1 MQVTQLYTLINNVTK
16 EILGETAVV
25 NEDLSNVVDIGKAVF
40 DATSVDNYVKKLV
53 NHIGKVVFQN
63 RAYAG
68 GVPSVLMDSWE
79 FGSVLQ
85 KVSMSLPEATENES
99 WKLVDG
105 QEYKQDVF
113 TAPEIEAKFYNSK
126 VTFEIP
132 MSFTELQVKES
143 FSSREQLNG
152 FVSMITTGVENSM
165 TVKLDALIMRAINN
179 MTGETLVNGIGS
191 GTAGA
196 KVLDFTKTSGKAVNL
211 LKLYNDQA
219 ATADKV
225 TYATALTNYHF
236 IKFATYT
243 IGIYADRMTKI
254 SKLFNIGAKERFT
267 PADMRRCVLLSDFAK
282 AAVTYLQAD
291 IQSPDMVALPA
302 HDPVPYWQGS
312 GTDYAL
318 GSIGIIDVKTA
329 SGETVKVPAEG
340 AGASKKKNAA
350 IIGVMFDRDAVGV
363 SNLDRRTTTAYNAKA
378 EFYNNWYKM
387 DAGYYND
394 LNENFV
400 VFFIGETSAIA

>member
-1 MQVTQLYTLINNVTK
+1 MKVTQLYALINAVTK
-16 EILGETAVV
+16 EVLGETAVV

-53 NHIGKVVFQN
+53 NHIGKVIFKDRV
-63 RAYAG
+63 YAG

-85 KVSMSLPEATENES
+85 KVSMQLPEATENES

-105 QEYKQDVF
+105 QQYKQDVF
-113 TAPEIEAKFYNSK
+113 TGPKIEAKFYNSK

-179 MTGETLVNGIGS
+179 MTGETLVAGIGS

-196 KVLDFTKTSGKAVNL
+196 KTLDFTKTSGVAVNL

-219 ATADKV
+219 AASNKV
-225 TYATALTNYHF
+225 TVANALTNYNF

-243 IGIYADRMTKI
+243 IGIYANRMSKI
-254 SKLFNIGAKERFT
+254 SKLFNVGKKERFT
-267 PADMRRCVLLSDFAK
+267 PADMRRCVLLSDFSK

-291 IQSPDMVALPA
+291 IQSPEMVALPE
-302 HDPVPYWQGS
+302 HDAVPYWQGS

-318 GSIGIIDVKTA
+318 SSTGIIDVKTA

-340 AGASKKKNAA
+340 AGTGKKNAA
-350 IIGVMFDRDAVGV
+350 ILGVMFDRDAVGV
-363 SNLDRRTTTAYNAKA
+363 ANLDRRTTTAYNAKA

-400 VFFIGETSAIA
+400 VFFIGETLA

>member
-1 MQVTQLYTLINNVTK
+1 MKVTQLYALINSVTR

-25 NEDLSNVVDIGKAVF
+25 NEDLTNVVDIGKAIF
-40 DATSVDNYVKKLV
+40 DQTSVDNYVKKLV
-53 NHIGKVVFQN
+53 NHIGKVVFVN

-85 KVSMSLPEATENES
+85 KVSMAMPGATENES

-113 TAPEIEAKFYNSK
+113 TAPKIEAKFFNSK

-152 FVSMITTGVENSM
+152 FISMITTGVENSM

-179 MTGETLVNGIGS
+179 MSGETLVAGIGS
-191 GTAGA
+191 GAAGSVA
-196 KVLDFTKTSGKAVNL
+196 LDFSKTSGRAVNL
-211 LKLYNDQA
+211 LKLYNAQA
-219 ATADKV
+219 AVADKV
-225 TYATALTNYHF
+225 TVATAMTNAKF
-236 IKFATYT
+236 IKFVTYT
-243 IGIYADRMTKI
+243 LGVYADRM
-254 SKLFNIGAKERFT
+254 SKVSALFNVGGKERFT

-282 AAVTYLQAD
+282 AAVTFMQAD
-291 IQSPDMVALPA
+291 IQSPEMVSLPA
-302 HDPVPYWQGS
+302 HDAVPYWQGS
-312 GTDYAL
+312 GADYGL
-318 GSIGIIDVKTA
+318 DSIGKIDIKTA
-329 SGETVKVPAEG
+329 GGETVKVPFEGVG
-340 AGASKKKNAA
+340 AGKKNAA
-350 IIGVMFDRDAVGV
+350 ILGVMFDRDAVGV

-394 LNENFV
+394 LNENFI
-400 VFFIGETSAIA
+400 VFFIGETLA

>member
-25 NEDLSNVVDIGKAVF
+25 NEDLSNVVDIGKSIF
-40 DATSVDNYVKKLV
+40 DQTSVDNYVKKLV
-53 NHIGKVVFQN
+53 NHIGKVIFQD
-63 RAYAG
+63 RVYAG

-113 TAPEIEAKFYNSK
+113 TAPKVEAKFYNSK

-152 FVSMITTGVENSM
+152 FVSMITTSVENSM

-179 MTGETLVNGIGS
+179 MTGETLVAGIGS

-196 KVLDFTKTSGKAVNL
+196 KTLDFTKTSGRAVNL
-211 LKLYNDQA
+211 LALYNAQA
-219 ATADKV
+219 AAADKV
-225 TYATALTNYHF
+225 TVATALTNYKF

-243 IGIYADRMTKI
+243 LGIYADRMSKI
-254 SKLFNIGAKERFT
+254 SKLFNVGGKERFT

-291 IQSPDMVALPA
+291 IQSPEMVALPQ
-302 HDPVPYWQGS
+302 HDAVPYWQGS

-318 GSIGIIDVKTA
+318 SSTGIIDIKTA

-340 AGASKKKNAA
+340 SETGDKNAA
-350 IIGVMFDRDAVGV
+350 ILGVMFDRDAVGV
-363 SNLDRRTTTAYNAKA
+363 ANLDRRTTTAYNAKA

-400 VFFIGETSAIA
+400 VFFIGETLA

>member
-16 EILGETAVV
+16 EILGDTAVV
-25 NEDLSNVVDIGKAVF
+25 KEDLSNVVDIGKSIF
-40 DATSVDNYVKKLV
+40 DQTSVDNYVKKLV

-68 GVPSVLMDSWE
+68 GVPSVLMDAWE

-85 KVSMSLPEATENES
+85 KVSMALPEATENES
-99 WKLVDG
+99 WKLVNG

-113 TAPEIEAKFYNSK
+113 TAPKVEAKFFNSK

-179 MTGETLVNGIGS
+179 MTGETLVAGIGS
-191 GTAGA
+191 GSAGA
-196 KVLDFTKTSGKAVNL
+196 KTLDFSKTSGRAINL
-211 LKLYNDQA
+211 LKLYNEQA

-225 TYATALTNYHF
+225 TVANALTDYKF

-243 IGIYADRMTKI
+243 IGIVADRMSKI
-254 SKLFNIGAKERFT
+254 SKLFNVGGKERFT
-267 PADMRRCVLLSDFAK
+267 PADMRRCVLLSDFSK

-291 IQSPDMVALPA
+291 IQSPEMVALPA

-312 GTDYAL
+312 GTDYQL
-318 GSIGIIDVKTA
+318 SSTGIIDIKTA
-329 SGETVKVPAEG
+329 SGENVKVPAEG
-340 AGASKKKNAA
+340 AGAGKKNAA
-350 IIGVMFDRDAVGV
+350 ILGVMFDRDAVGV
-363 SNLDRRTTTAYNAKA
+363 ANLDRRTTTAYNAKA

-400 VFFIGETSAIA
+400 VFFIGETQA

>member
-1 MQVTQLYTLINNVTK
+1 MKVTQLYTLINNVTK
-16 EILGETAVV
+16 EILGDTAVV

-53 NHIGKVVFQN
+53 NHIGKVIFQD
-63 RAYAG
+63 RVYAG

-85 KVSMSLPEATENES
+85 KVSMQLPEATENES
-99 WKLVDG
+99 WNLVDG

-113 TAPEIEAKFYNSK
+113 TAPKIEAKFYNSK

-179 MTGETLVNGIGS
+179 MIGETLVAGIGS

-196 KVLDFTKTSGKAVNL
+196 KTLNFTKTSGVAVNL

-219 ATADKV
+219 ATGDKV
-225 TYATALTNYHF
+225 TVATALTNYHF

-243 IGIYADRMTKI
+243 LGIYADRMSKI
-254 SKLFNIGAKERFT
+254 SKLFNVGKKERFT
-267 PADMRRCVLLSDFAK
+267 PADMRRVVLLSDFSK

-302 HDPVPYWQGS
+302 HDAVPYWQGS

-318 GSIGIIDVKTA
+318 SSIGIIDVKTA
-329 SGETVKVPAEG
+329 GGETVKLPAEG
-340 AGASKKKNAA
+340 AGTGKKNAA

-400 VFFIGETSAIA
+400 VFFIGETLA

>member
-25 NEDLSNVVDIGKAVF
+25 NEDLSNVVDIGKSIF
-40 DATSVDNYVKKLV
+40 DQTSVDNYVKKLV

-68 GVPSVLMDSWE
+68 GVPSVLMDAWE

-85 KVSMSLPEATENES
+85 KVSMALPEATENES

-113 TAPEIEAKFYNSK
+113 TAPKVEAKFFNSK

-179 MTGETLVNGIGS
+179 MTGETLVAGIGS
-191 GTAGA
+191 GNAGA
-196 KVLDFTKTSGKAVNL
+196 KTLDFSKTSGRAINL
-211 LKLYNDQA
+211 LKLYNEQA
-219 ATADKV
+219 VAADK
-225 TYATALTNYHF
+225 ATVANALTNYKF

-243 IGIYADRMTKI
+243 MGIVADRMSKI
-254 SKLFNIGAKERFT
+254 SKLFNVGGKERFT
-267 PADMRRCVLLSDFAK
+267 PADMRRCVLLSDFSK

-291 IQSPDMVALPA
+291 IQSPEMVALPA

-312 GTDYAL
+312 GTDYQL
-318 GSIGIIDVKTA
+318 SSTGIIDIKTA

-340 AGASKKKNAA
+340 AGAGKKNAA
-350 IIGVMFDRDAVGV
+350 ILGVMFDRDAVGV
-363 SNLDRRTTTAYNAKA
+363 ANLDRRTTTAYNAKA

-400 VFFIGETSAIA
+400 VFFIGETLA

>member
-16 EILGETAVV
+16 EILGDTAVV
-25 NEDLSNVVDIGKAVF
+25 NEDLSNVVDIGKSIF
-40 DATSVDNYVKKLV
+40 DQTSVDNYVKKLV

-68 GVPSVLMDSWE
+68 GVPSVLMDAWE

-85 KVSMSLPEATENES
+85 KVSMALPEATENES

-113 TAPEIEAKFYNSK
+113 TAPKVEAKFYNSK

-179 MTGETLVNGIGS
+179 MTGETLVAGIGS

-196 KVLDFTKTSGKAVNL
+196 KTLDFSKTSGRAINL
-211 LKLYNDQA
+211 LKLYNDHA
-219 ATADKV
+219 ATDDKV
-225 TYATALTNYHF
+225 TVANALTNYKF

-243 IGIYADRMTKI
+243 MGIVADRMSKI
-254 SKLFNIGAKERFT
+254 SKLFNVGGKERFT
-267 PADMRRCVLLSDFAK
+267 PADMRRCVLLSDFSK

-291 IQSPDMVALPA
+291 IQSPEMVALPA

-318 GSIGIIDVKTA
+318 SSTGIIDIKTA
-329 SGETVKVPAEG
+329 SGVIVKVPAEG
-340 AGASKKKNAA
+340 NQHAA
-350 IIGVMFDRDAVGV
+350 ILGVMFDRDAVGV
-363 SNLDRRTTTAYNAKA
+363 ANLDRRTTTAYNAKA

-400 VFFIGETSAIA
+400 VFFIGETVSHAVV

>member
-1 MQVTQLYTLINNVTK
+1 MKVTQLYTLINNVTK

-25 NEDLSNVVDIGKAVF
+25 NEDLSNVVDIGKSIF
-40 DATSVDNYVKKLV
+40 DQTSVDNYVKKLV
-53 NHIGKVVFQN
+53 NHIGKVIFVD
-63 RAYAG
+63 RVYAG

-113 TAPEIEAKFYNSK
+113 TAPKIEAKFYNSK

-152 FVSMITTGVENSM
+152 FVSMITTSVENSM

-179 MTGETLVNGIGS
+179 MTGETLAAGIGS
-191 GTAGA
+191 GAVGSKT
-196 KVLDFTKTSGKAVNL
+196 LDFTQTSATAVNL

-225 TYATALTNYHF
+225 TVANALTNYNF

-243 IGIYADRMTKI
+243 MGIYADRMSKI
-254 SKLFNIGAKERFT
+254 SKLFNVGGKERFT
-267 PADMRRCVLLSDFAK
+267 PADMRRCVLLSDFSK
-282 AAVTYLQAD
+282 AAVTFLQAD
-291 IQSPDMVALPA
+291 IQSPEMVALPQ
-302 HDPVPYWQGS
+302 HDAVPYWQGS

-318 GSIGIIDVKTA
+318 SSTGIIDIKTA
-329 SGETVKVPAEG
+329 SGEIVKVPAEG
-340 AGASKKKNAA
+340 TASGNTNAA
-350 IIGVMFDRDAVGV
+350 ILGVMFDRDAVGV
-363 SNLDRRTTTAYNAKA
+363 ANLDRRTTTAYNAKA

-400 VFFIGETSAIA
+400 VFFIGETLA